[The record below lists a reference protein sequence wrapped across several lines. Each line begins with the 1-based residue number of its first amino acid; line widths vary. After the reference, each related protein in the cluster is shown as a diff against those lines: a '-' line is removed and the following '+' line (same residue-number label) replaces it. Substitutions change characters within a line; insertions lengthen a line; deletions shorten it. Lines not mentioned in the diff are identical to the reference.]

1 MSDLSSMLEQLSELR
16 EARASGARRISTM
29 TNGVRKEVEYRSDA
43 ELLAAI
49 RDLERRIAAMG
60 AKPIT
65 TVRIASSKGL

>member
-1 MSDLSSMLEQLSELR
+1 
-16 EARASGARRISTM
+16 M